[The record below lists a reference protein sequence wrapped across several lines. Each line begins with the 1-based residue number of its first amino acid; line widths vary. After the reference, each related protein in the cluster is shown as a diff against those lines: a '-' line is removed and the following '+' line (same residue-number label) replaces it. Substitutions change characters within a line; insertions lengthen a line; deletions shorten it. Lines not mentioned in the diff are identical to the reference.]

1 MCCLYLSQNTLKFL
15 LWLLP
20 LTRWLLKSAFV
31 SAYFWIFQFCF
42 CCGFL
47 VSFCCGW
54 KDPFYDF
61 NILKFLKT
69 SFVASIWF
77 ILEDFPYA
85 LGKKKRSILLGLGG
99 VFRICRWHPGD
110 SQGRPGPG
118 LPYRPSGCFLR
129 PSPRAE
135 LPRRQLLPQNCP
147 LLAVLPTFASCL
159 SGCPV
164 WCMYVCSC
172 YILGAS
178 WPLLNI

>member
-85 LGKKKRSILLGLGG
+85 LGKKKKEYFAGIGWSVPNMPVTSRGFTGPSRAWTSLPTFRLL
-99 VFRICRWHPGD
+99 
-110 SQGRPGPG
+110 S
-118 LPYRPSGCFLR
+118 PSLTESGAAA
-129 PSPRAE
+129 SSAATAE
-135 LPRRQLLPQNCP
+135 LPPSPCCPAHVRLLPFG
-147 LLAVLPTFASCL
+147 LPCL
-159 SGCPV
+159 V
-164 WCMYVCSC
+164 HVC
-172 YILGAS
+172 L
-178 WPLLNI
+178 